1 MMPDELRKDGQTK
14 ELRTIALKVEFLA
27 GSEISEA
34 AAELCELADRFG
46 VLLEAD
52 FNGTML
58 LARPGDDWRKLVHQ
72 YDCRCRPAEYRTD
85 MGASA

>member
-1 MMPDELRKDGQTK
+1 MPDELRKVGSMK
-14 ELRTIALKVEFLA
+14 ELRTMTLKVELLA
-27 GSEISEA
+27 GTSISD
-34 AAELCELADRFG
+34 AAEDLCELADRVG
-46 VLLEAD
+46 VMIEAR
-52 FNGTML
+52 FNGVML

>member
-1 MMPDELRKDGQTK
+1 MPDELRKDGQTK

-52 FNGTML
+52 FNGTRL
-58 LARPGDDWRKLVHQ
+58 LARPGDDWRKVSGFYYSQ
-72 YDCRCRPAEYRTD
+72 PARTCRAPD
-85 MGASA
+85 

>member
-1 MMPDELRKDGQTK
+1 MPDELRQDGQTK

-27 GSEISEA
+27 GCEISEA

-52 FNGTML
+52 FNGTRL
-58 LARPGDDWRKLVHQ
+58 LARPGDDWRKVVGY
-72 YDCRCRPAEYRTD
+72 YDSRRRT
-85 MGASA
+85 A

>member
-1 MMPDELRKDGQTK
+1 MMPDELRQDGQTK

-27 GSEISEA
+27 GCEISEA

-52 FNGTML
+52 FNGKRL
-58 LARPGDDWRKLVHQ
+58 LVRPGSDWRDLVAG
-72 YDCRCRPAEYRTD
+72 YNSRLRPSEYRD
-85 MGASA
+85 